1 MTNWTREYSGIDISY
16 EDRIVRVRVDGSLTG
31 YLHENRRQACVRL
44 SEYIHGRYRELF
56 QKELEITL
64 HSLSVEILIHVL
76 AYRVSKFLHWK
87 KMMVHTQVIDC
98 GERAVDNN
106 RFVFDFL
113 EKCHGL
119 VYRLGGIFL

>member
-44 SEYIHGRYRELF
+44 SEYIRGRYRELF

-76 AYRVSKFLHWK
+76 AYRVSKILHWK

-98 GERAVDNN
+98 GERAV
-106 RFVFDFL
+106 
-113 EKCHGL
+113 EP
-119 VYRLGGIFL
+119 GIA